1 MFYREQRWRSRKT
14 KNLKVKESMEFLDVR
29 IFPIS
34 AKEKKK
40 SRKEKTK
47 VSEPKQKKLN
57 NKRSIEWHR
66 KIIHSNFDESDY
78 VIHATFNNKNR
89 PETKEQIEK
98 EFKNYIARINRRR
111 KKLGLG
117 NTKYVAVIEGI
128 KDKRK
133 KVHFHIIVDGDLDRD
148 TLEELWGKRGYIN
161 VDRLQM
167 NEEGF
172 TALVKYMA
180 KEKES
185 EDMKYNKMWRSSV
198 GLKKPKLE
206 VSDCKY
212 NKNKM
217 RNMLMQQPSR
227 QELEV
232 MYPGWILTN
241 YEIKYNEEYGNIYM
255 DINMR
260 RHCKNEKIPG
270 TKNYKMKRRI

>member
-14 KNLKVKESMEFLDVR
+14 KNLKVKESLEFLDVR
-29 IFPIS
+29 IFPITE
-34 AKEKKK
+34 KEKNR
-40 SRKEKTK
+40 SRKEKSK
-47 VSEPKQKKLN
+47 VTAPKQQKLN
-57 NKRSIEWHR
+57 NKRSIEWHK

-78 VIHATFNNKNR
+78 VIHATFDNKNR
-89 PETKEQIEK
+89 PNDKIAIEK

-128 KDKRK
+128 EDKRK
-133 KVHFHIIVDGDLDRD
+133 KVHFHIIIDGELDRD
-148 TLEELWGKRGYIN
+148 TLEELWNKKGYIN

-180 KEKES
+180 KEKET
-185 EDMKYNKMWRSSV
+185 EEMKYNKMWRSSV

-206 VSDCKY
+206 VNDCKY
-212 NKNKM
+212 NKRKM
-217 RNMLMQQPSR
+217 KNMLMKQPSR
-227 QELEV
+227 QELEA
-232 MYPGWILTN
+232 MYPGWTLTN

-260 RHCKNEKIPG
+260 RYCKNEKIPG
-270 TKNYKMKRRI
+270 TKLFKARRN